1 MLDAVLVAEPV
12 EDVVEG
18 VFVMR
23 HVGELDAIVGQH
35 GVDGLRHGSD
45 HIAQEL
51 GGEHPA
57 CFQLQFHKGELAGP
71 VDGQEQA

>member
-1 MLDAVLVAEPV
+1 MVNQLKTPLATPPDSESPRF
-12 EDVVEG
+12 G
-18 VFVMR
+18 
-23 HVGELDAIVGQH
+23 I
-35 GVDGLRHGSD
+35 RHGSD